1 MNMTIDEL
9 AARDITVL
17 KKILPM
23 YPSFNTLQPTADVE
37 GTNMAI
43 IQFEGDDLFIAIEL
57 VEERMGIS
65 NRTHIVPKYS
75 PGYYKQ
81 VGGGR
86 WDPPETEDVY
96 IDNDC
101 DDIIEALAALVKL
114 DFITQATNRLDC
126 DAFVDEMA
134 FLENNKKEIEA
145 AIRNK

>member
-1 MNMTIDEL
+1 MNMMIDEI

-37 GTNMAI
+37 GTTTAI

-65 NRTHIVPKYS
+65 NRTHLVAKYS

-96 IDNDC
+96 FGSKCNDV
-101 DDIIEALAALVKL
+101 IEALAECVKF
-114 DFITQATNRLDC
+114 DFLHQVTNKLEC
-126 DAFVDEMA
+126 EAFAEDMA
-134 FLENNKKEIEA
+134 YLEENAEEIKN
-145 AIRNK
+145 AIKG